1 METEYTKLLNNYTDP
16 HHRARLLAAAA
27 PHSGDWLHAMPIAS
41 CGLLLD
47 DDAVRVAVGLRLG
60 CAICEAHICQCGATV
75 NTLGSHAL
83 SCRRATGRFQRHA
96 SINDLIWRALSRAGI
111 PAVKEPHG
119 LARDDGKRPD
129 GLTLLP
135 WHCGRSATWDVT
147 VVDTLATSYL
157 AHSAACAASA
167 AEDAALRKTAKYTS
181 LSQIHHFYPVAIETL
196 GPLCASSV
204 EFITDIGRRITAAT
218 CDPRETAFLFQRLSV
233 TIQRYNAVCLAN
245 TFVFSDS
252 TS

>member
-1 METEYTKLLNNYTDP
+1 ME
-16 HHRARLLAAAA
+16 
-27 PHSGDWLHAMPIAS
+27 
-41 CGLLLD
+41 
-47 DDAVRVAVGLRLG
+47 
-60 CAICEAHICQCGATV
+60 
-75 NTLGSHAL
+75 
-83 SCRRATGRFQRHA
+83 
-96 SINDLIWRALSRAGI
+96 LII
-111 PAVKEPHG
+111 IIII
-119 LARDDGKRPD
+119 
-129 GLTLLP
+129 T

-167 AEDAALRKTAKYTS
+167 AENAALRKTAKYTT

-252 TS
+252 SS